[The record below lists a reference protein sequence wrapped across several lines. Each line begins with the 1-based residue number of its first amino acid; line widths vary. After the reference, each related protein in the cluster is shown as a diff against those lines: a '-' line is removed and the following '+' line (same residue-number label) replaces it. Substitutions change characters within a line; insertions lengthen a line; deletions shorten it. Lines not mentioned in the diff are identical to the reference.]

1 MLHANNIHKNKYMI
15 SKGQVVGAWGQRA
28 GSRGTQ
34 QDSILTWAVRS
45 SPRAKGWAKGPSL
58 CSFDSSSV
66 LRNSLHEEAQDKF
79 LSLWFFV
86 GLLLPCCVC
95 LLQSRFWPLVPVSPH
110 RHVGLPPNPRAHTLA
125 QEPRKAFPAVVRAL
139 IGGSFPLGS
148 SCRLPLFPEAPS
160 ALPAFVG
167 LSPLFP
173 FVSVGS
179 RDCSHIKKISV
190 FHVGPFS
197 PAVPRPQ
204 PRFLRPAADACD
216 QPWQPSEGRAV
227 PPGSARSGPPLH
239 LGGGDRRSS
248 PGLPGGSKKK
258 VLDAQMFGQRSRV
271 LLGSG
276 AAGAERSLVK
286 EGFAL

>member
-1 MLHANNIHKNKYMI
+1 MRRPRI
-15 SKGQVVGAWGQRA
+15 SFCPCG
-28 GSRGTQ
+28 
-34 QDSILTWAVRS
+34 
-45 SPRAKGWAKGPSL
+45 
-58 CSFDSSSV
+58 
-66 LRNSLHEEAQDKF
+66 
-79 LSLWFFV
+79 SLW
-86 GLLLPCCVC
+86 
-95 LLQSRFWPLVPVSPH
+95 
-110 RHVGLPPNPRAHTLA
+110 
-125 QEPRKAFPAVVRAL
+125 
-139 IGGSFPLGS
+139 GS
-148 SCRLPLFPEAPS
+148 SCPAVSACCSPVSGPSSLCPHIAMLGCPPTPGLTPSPRSPVRPFLPWSALSSAAPSPSARPVGSALFPDAPS

-216 QPWQPSEGRAV
+216 QPWQPSEGRAAQ
-227 PPGSARSGPPLH
+227 PGSARSGPPLH

>member
-58 CSFDSSSV
+58 CSFDSSVV
-66 LRNSLHEEAQDKF
+66 LRNTLHEEAQDKF

-125 QEPRKAFPAVVRAL
+125 QEPRKAFPALVRAL

-148 SCRLPLFPEAPS
+148 SCRLRLVPRRSFCSSSLCWVVS
-160 ALPAFVG
+160 
-167 LSPLFP
+167 SFP
-173 FVSVGS
+173 FCFCGFS
-179 RDCSHIKKISV
+179 R
-190 FHVGPFS
+190 
-197 PAVPRPQ
+197 
-204 PRFLRPAADACD
+204 L
-216 QPWQPSEGRAV
+216 
-227 PPGSARSGPPLH
+227 
-239 LGGGDRRSS
+239 
-248 PGLPGGSKKK
+248 
-258 VLDAQMFGQRSRV
+258 
-271 LLGSG
+271 
-276 AAGAERSLVK
+276 
-286 EGFAL
+286 FAH